1 MITGLK
7 TQAVRL
13 GSSYRLPVH
22 ILQWSVPA
30 RLGGDASFAEDIMAK
45 YLTSNERRS
54 SSVDFVHPKFG
65 ERDAGNVL
73 SELSR
78 QLVQLNRIRIQMN
91 MHNYRIMQRYSL
103 SVSTRC
109 EQLLNFLEMNTNVYS
124 GVSQEAVRELVQI
137 HQRLKEQIA
146 VAGTSGRTADKSSSE
161 KSSAGNSSALDDES
175 SLILKILTAA
185 SKGNGTRERYIR
197 NLVRRMQSAGGSASG
212 DSHSSQARV
221 FLKQAESELFL
232 VSDRE
237 RGGSMTIWMSEDAK
251 KFFWKIQRAPE
262 QIRNIFL
269 NAGGFSSL
277 IALEKTLKTMDT
289 RSFHTFAEALMERV
303 SMIIYETAGSGR
315 NGNPD
320 TEYGDEEWLNLRRR
334 MESIEESSPGF
345 VLQTE
350 NDAFHFIET
359 ITDEEW
365 NRFRTELIHSD
376 REESLKK
383 HLPELYTALTGT
395 VLVSAGKVS
404 DSETAAVPAD
414 GTMLSD
420 GAKPVSAAG
429 AKPVSADREASDS
442 STGIETDAASGNV
455 LSRDA
460 AISILRNMD
469 SETFR
474 TVIRP
479 VLERM
484 TTSVSETVQNGE
496 APEGDRETVYTRHY
510 NTAEMLIRAFAE
522 RDTEYVY
529 ESERLNT
536 QRISE
541 TNYVQRM
548 LSASEKVWES
558 FCTEMI
564 YADRNGELRKQA
576 PELYQALVEV
586 IEGSEILPEQSGAI
600 NRRTSEGSR
609 TAESE
614 GSRAA
619 ESEGSRTAESE
630 GSRTAESEGSRAA
643 EYEVIENII
652 NTMDHETFRKVVL
665 PLFND
670 ISEMNTIEMTDREE
684 YANGSPGAS
693 ELSVRQF
700 AMEKVFNVLAEKNGD
715 VHEKDSF
722 SEYLM
727 QFFEQHSDED
737 WEIFRSE
744 LIYADDKGELRKEL
758 PELYEAFTD
767 AYTNAS
773 TRQNKATGEESAEQ
787 AGLLAEEYEKRK
799 EALDSTAGD
808 QDEAEAGAA
817 SVTRDERGNEDRET
831 EIIHQKE
838 LLFKVLREERGTMRI
853 LRTLIIEA
861 IRNIAIIRENQ
872 REFMTLADSVMNL
885 TNEQWNE
892 FKRDV
897 RVLRKEDLDIRQLIP
912 ETVFREAVSKSKYR
926 TLEEDVH
933 RTEEN
938 LERQESRQEIL
949 MSGIRMSAEKM
960 ELLRILREETER
972 RDTVFTDIGRKLFV
986 NTILRNSEAGH
997 LIRPSIREM
1006 TSEGRESWRSFVTEL
1021 LHIDRNASGDG
1032 AHAGTGYF
1040 GKLADQYGLSFRNE
1054 TSGTGTDSIRE
1065 AALHVMEQR
1074 RQERILD
1081 RETIIRREREIEREL
1096 AENAQTQVF
1105 RLLPSESA
1113 AMYPESISNIPG
1125 QTTVDIT
1132 VQRPGPNR
1140 DTAAQIR
1147 SAQEELRRAE
1157 RRNQTEAVH
1166 DIEFETVRRTVS
1178 DQNNSTELK
1187 RVSEVV
1193 ERHERVISGL
1203 LKAHKADA
1211 DRDLP
1216 REVIRKINDRMRME
1230 RLRGGF

>member
-22 ILQWSVPA
+22 ILQWSIPA

-45 YLTSNERRS
+45 YLTSHERRS

-137 HQRLKEQIA
+137 HQKLKEQIA
-146 VAGTSGRTADKSSSE
+146 SAGTSGKTADSPSFG
-161 KSSAGNSSALDDES
+161 KSSAPDEDES

-221 FLKQAESELFL
+221 FLRQAESELFL

-334 MESIEESSPGF
+334 MESIEESSPGS

-395 VLVSAGKVS
+395 VLVTAGKRLT
-404 DSETAAVPAD
+404 DSET
-414 GTMLSD
+414 S
-420 GAKPVSAAG
+420 PVMS
-429 AKPVSADREASDS
+429 ELTASDDGMREEPGLMNDGS
-442 STGIETDAASGNV
+442 V
-455 LSRDA
+455 SRDA

-510 NTAEMLIRAFAE
+510 NTAEMLIKAFAE

-576 PELYQALVEV
+576 PELYQALVKV

-609 TAESE
+609 AAESE

-619 ESEGSRTAESE
+619 ESEGSRVAESE
-630 GSRTAESEGSRAA
+630 GSRAAESEGSRAA
-643 EYEVIENII
+643 EYEVIETII

-670 ISEMNTIEMTDREE
+670 ISEMNTIEMTEREE
-684 YANGSPGAS
+684 YVNGSPGAS

-700 AMEKVFNVLAEKNGD
+700 AMEKVFNVLAEKSG
-715 VHEKDSF
+715 VVPWKDSF

-767 AYTNAS
+767 AYLNAS
-773 TRQNKATGEESAEQ
+773 TRQNKETGEESAEQ

-799 EALDSTAGD
+799 EALDSTEGG
-808 QDEAEAGAA
+808 QDAEETGAA
-817 SVTRDERGNEDRET
+817 SQTRDERGNEDRET

-1054 TSGTGTDSIRE
+1054 TSGTGTDSNRE

>member
-30 RLGGDASFAEDIMAK
+30 RLGGDASFAEAIMAK

-103 SVSTRC
+103 SVSARC
-109 EQLLNFLEMNTNVYS
+109 EQLINFLEMNTNAYS
-124 GVSQEAVRELVQI
+124 GVSQEAVRDLVQI

-197 NLVRRMQSAGGSASG
+197 NLVRRMQSAGGNASG

-303 SMIIYETAGSGR
+303 SMTIYETAGSGR

-334 MESIEESSPGF
+334 MESIEESSPGS

-395 VLVSAGKVS
+395 VLVPAGKVS
-404 DSETAAVPAD
+404 DSETVAVSAD
-414 GTMLSD
+414 VTMLSD
-420 GAKPVSAAG
+420 GAKPVSADG
-429 AKPVSADREASDS
+429 AKPVSAPGEVSDS

-484 TTSVSETVQNGE
+484 TTSISETVQNGE

-510 NTAEMLIRAFAE
+510 NTAEMLIKAFAE

-586 IEGSEILPEQSGAI
+586 IEGSEILPEQSGAVS
-600 NRRTSEGSR
+600 RRTSEGSR
-609 TAESE
+609 AAESEGSRVAESE

-619 ESEGSRTAESE
+619 ESEGSRV
-630 GSRTAESEGSRAA
+630 AESEGSRAA
-643 EYEVIENII
+643 EYEVIETII

-684 YANGSPGAS
+684 YVNGSPGAS

-767 AYTNAS
+767 AYLNAS
-773 TRQNKATGEESAEQ
+773 TRQNKETGEESAEQ

-799 EALDSTAGD
+799 EALDSTAGG

-817 SVTRDERGNEDRET
+817 SVTRDERSNEDRET

-1065 AALHVMEQR
+1065 AALHVMEQK

>member
-22 ILQWSVPA
+22 ILQWSIPA

-137 HQRLKEQIA
+137 HQKLKEQIA
-146 VAGTSGRTADKSSSE
+146 SAGTSGKTADSPSFG
-161 KSSAGNSSALDDES
+161 KSSAPDEDES

-221 FLKQAESELFL
+221 FLRQAESELFL

-334 MESIEESSPGF
+334 MESIEESSPGS

-395 VLVSAGKVS
+395 VLVPAGKVS
-404 DSETAAVPAD
+404 DSETVAVSAD
-414 GTMLSD
+414 VTMLSD
-420 GAKPVSAAG
+420 GAKPVSADG
-429 AKPVSADREASDS
+429 VKPVSAPGEVSDS

-460 AISILRNMD
+460 AISILQNMD

-510 NTAEMLIRAFAE
+510 NTAEMLIKAFAE

-576 PELYQALVEV
+576 PELYQALVKV

-609 TAESE
+609 AAESE

-619 ESEGSRTAESE
+619 ESEGSRVAESE
-630 GSRTAESEGSRAA
+630 GSRAAESEGSRAA
-643 EYEVIENII
+643 EYEVIETII

-670 ISEMNTIEMTDREE
+670 ISEMNTIEMTEREE
-684 YANGSPGAS
+684 YVNGSPGAS

-700 AMEKVFNVLAEKNGD
+700 AMEKVFNVLAEKSG
-715 VHEKDSF
+715 VVPWKDSF

-767 AYTNAS
+767 AYLNAS
-773 TRQNKATGEESAEQ
+773 TRQNKETGEESAEQ

-799 EALDSTAGD
+799 EALDSTAGG
-808 QDEAEAGAA
+808 QDAEETGAA
-817 SVTRDERGNEDRET
+817 SQTRDERGNEDRET

-1021 LHIDRNASGDG
+1021 LHIDRHASGDG
-1032 AHAGTGYF
+1032 VHAGTGYF

-1054 TSGTGTDSIRE
+1054 TSGTGTDSNRE

>member
-1 MITGLK
+1 
-7 TQAVRL
+7 
-13 GSSYRLPVH
+13 
-22 ILQWSVPA
+22 
-30 RLGGDASFAEDIMAK
+30 
-45 YLTSNERRS
+45 
-54 SSVDFVHPKFG
+54 
-65 ERDAGNVL
+65 
-73 SELSR
+73 
-78 QLVQLNRIRIQMN
+78 
-91 MHNYRIMQRYSL
+91 
-103 SVSTRC
+103 
-109 EQLLNFLEMNTNVYS
+109 
-124 GVSQEAVRELVQI
+124 
-137 HQRLKEQIA
+137 
-146 VAGTSGRTADKSSSE
+146 
-161 KSSAGNSSALDDES
+161 
-175 SLILKILTAA
+175 
-185 SKGNGTRERYIR
+185 
-197 NLVRRMQSAGGSASG
+197 
-212 DSHSSQARV
+212 
-221 FLKQAESELFL
+221 
-232 VSDRE
+232 
-237 RGGSMTIWMSEDAK
+237 
-251 KFFWKIQRAPE
+251 
-262 QIRNIFL
+262 
-269 NAGGFSSL
+269 
-277 IALEKTLKTMDT
+277 
-289 RSFHTFAEALMERV
+289 
-303 SMIIYETAGSGR
+303 
-315 NGNPD
+315 
-320 TEYGDEEWLNLRRR
+320 
-334 MESIEESSPGF
+334 
-345 VLQTE
+345 
-350 NDAFHFIET
+350 
-359 ITDEEW
+359 
-365 NRFRTELIHSD
+365 
-376 REESLKK
+376 
-383 HLPELYTALTGT
+383 
-395 VLVSAGKVS
+395 
-404 DSETAAVPAD
+404 
-414 GTMLSD
+414 
-420 GAKPVSAAG
+420 
-429 AKPVSADREASDS
+429 
-442 STGIETDAASGNV
+442 
-455 LSRDA
+455 
-460 AISILRNMD
+460 
-469 SETFR
+469 
-474 TVIRP
+474 
-479 VLERM
+479 
-484 TTSVSETVQNGE
+484 
-496 APEGDRETVYTRHY
+496 
-510 NTAEMLIRAFAE
+510 
-522 RDTEYVY
+522 
-529 ESERLNT
+529 
-536 QRISE
+536 
-541 TNYVQRM
+541 
-548 LSASEKVWES
+548 
-558 FCTEMI
+558 
-564 YADRNGELRKQA
+564 
-576 PELYQALVEV
+576 
-586 IEGSEILPEQSGAI
+586 
-600 NRRTSEGSR
+600 
-609 TAESE
+609 
-614 GSRAA
+614 
-619 ESEGSRTAESE
+619 
-630 GSRTAESEGSRAA
+630 
-643 EYEVIENII
+643 
-652 NTMDHETFRKVVL
+652 MDHETFRKVVL

-684 YANGSPGAS
+684 YVNGSPGAS

-767 AYTNAS
+767 AYLNAP
-773 TRQNKATGEESAEQ
+773 TRQNKETGEESAEQ

-799 EALDSTAGD
+799 EALDSTAGG

-1065 AALHVMEQR
+1065 AALHVMEQK